1 MSCFPPYAF
10 RPQFVPSDTPSAAD
24 IREEH
29 RSRLT
34 AGGTFFR
41 SIAQGRDRNQLS
53 LEVTVVSTG
62 PLTFDVTLFVRF
74 GGGSPVE
81 TFMVTQTENNAG
93 DCISGGISALR
104 SAVNSSST
112 LISMPSRGTDF
123 FDSGMDAATGCMSA
137 FSDTSM
143 TGGDGALDPS
153 VPADLAII
161 LAIRTGPTRT
171 LLIISTTENAVGFP
185 VTPPPSNRVRQFD
198 GTVFIS
204 FCNLTAGVC
213 PLDATCSP

>member
-1 MSCFPPYAF
+1 MSCVPQYPF
-10 RPQFVPSDTPSAAD
+10 RPKFVASDVKCIALTF
-24 IREEH
+24 EEH
-29 RSRLT
+29 RSRLFG
-34 AGGTFFR
+34 GGTFFR

-81 TFMVTQTENNAG
+81 TFMVTQTENGIG

-112 LISMPSRGTDF
+112 LISMPARGTDF
-123 FDSGMDAATGCMSA
+123 FDSGTDAATGCMSA

-143 TGGDGALDPS
+143 TGGDGELDPS
-153 VPADLAII
+153 VPADLAAI
-161 LAIRTGPTRT
+161 LTIRTGPTRT

-185 VTPPPSNRVRQFD
+185 VTPPSSNRVRQFD

-204 FCNLTAGVC
+204 FSNLVAGSC
-213 PLDATCSP
+213 PIDV